1 MVRKQDQIHGCL
13 LGAAA
18 GDALGFCVEELTLD
32 DIREKYGPNGIQ
44 VYDTINGFATISS
57 HTQLCMFTANGLLF
71 GATRGAIRGVMAPYV
86 KYLEAAYRD
95 WCKTQHYGV
104 PKGREKSFSWLSSV
118 DAMRSRRCPEPA
130 VLYALERPQAGTM
143 EEPINHS
150 RGPNGLARCVPIGL
164 FFHPSETPLPEI
176 SLQARNP
183 PRLPMEIRWVFSPA
197 AYLTNLLSR
206 ILYGEPDSFRSIL
219 HKTRENMIRQFSSR
233 FSQIRAIET
242 LLNWAE
248 HTAEAPTSP
257 CRSVVPA
264 AAYRCCIHSGRRM
277 LSLLKIPGRLRPGH
291 CGGGQSLRLEL
302 GAGRCNGALLG
313 AQVGTEGIPDFYLEP
328 LELRNLIEELAN
340 DLFQGCPMS
349 RNARLLTINGIKN
362 IFSALIE
369 NEKGSLLQEPRGI
382 MQQASFFSFCV
393 VPACTEAST
402 SSRDPFKD
410 SYISSDTLPT

>member
-44 VYDTINGFATISS
+44 GYDTINGFATISS

-176 SLQARNP
+176 SLLGAESAALTYGDP
-183 PRLPMEIRWVFSPA
+183 LGFLPA

-233 FSQIRAIET
+233 FSQIRA
-242 LLNWAE
+242 N
-248 HTAEAPTSP
+248 APGLGGAHSRSPHIP

-264 AAYRCCIHSGRRM
+264 AAHRRRSHSGRRM

-302 GAGRCNGALLG
+302 GAGRCNGSPPGSAGRYGRHSGFLPR
-313 AQVGTEGIPDFYLEP
+313 AVGTAKP
-328 LELRNLIEELAN
+328 N
-340 DLFQGCPMS
+340 
-349 RNARLLTINGIKN
+349 
-362 IFSALIE
+362 
-369 NEKGSLLQEPRGI
+369 RGI
-382 MQQASFFSFCV
+382 GQ
-393 VPACTEAST
+393 
-402 SSRDPFKD
+402 RL
-410 SYISSDTLPT
+410 ISGLPHVSERQTF

>member
-44 VYDTINGFATISS
+44 GYDTINGFATISS

-176 SLQARNP
+176 SLLGAESAALTYGDP
-183 PRLPMEIRWVFSPA
+183 LGFLPA

-219 HKTRENMIRQFSSR
+219 HKTRENMIRQFSNR

-242 LLNWAE
+242 LLDWAE

-257 CRSVVPA
+257 AEALSRQRPTDA
-264 AAYRCCIHSGRRM
+264 AAILAGACYLCLKFPGDYDRGIVAAVNHSG
-277 LSLLKIPGRLRPGH
+277 LS
-291 CGGGQSLRLEL
+291 SAL
-302 GAGRCNGALLG
+302 GAVTGALLG

-349 RNARLLTINGIKN
+349 RNARLFDDQWDQKYI
-362 IFSALIE
+362 
-369 NEKGSLLQEPRGI
+369 Q
-382 MQQASFFSFCV
+382 
-393 VPACTEAST
+393 CT
-402 SSRDPFKD
+402 
-410 SYISSDTLPT
+410 Y